1 MSAAI
6 RVVPTDATHYVV
18 YMEKFIFGMLLG
30 MVIGAA
36 GSYFYHQGG
45 DVKVRVPE
53 KVTED
58 MQSQLSRYGVIIK
71 EKAREAGSAIAD
83 ATADSRATAAIKS
96 KLATELGASSLANI
110 SVSTSDGVTT
120 LSGTVE
126 SHAELDKAVAIAY
139 GTDGVR
145 KVYSTV
151 QVKGSK

>member
-1 MSAAI
+1 
-6 RVVPTDATHYVV
+6 
-18 YMEKFIFGMLLG
+18 MEKFIFGMLLG

-36 GSYFYHQGG
+36 GSYFYHRGG

-53 KVTED
+53 GVTD
-58 MQSQLSRYGVIIK
+58 DVQTQLSRYGVIIK
-71 EKAREAGSAIAD
+71 EKARDAGHAIAD

-126 SHAELDKAVAIAY
+126 SQADVDKAVGVAY
-139 GTDGVR
+139 STEGVH